1 MKILVI
7 DDDSGLRRT
16 ASLILEDE
24 GYNVMTAADG
34 KDGLEKALKENPD
47 LILSDVRMPGLDGM
61 AFVHQYRSSDGDASV
76 IMMTAYGS
84 PELAVEAVRAGAYD
98 YLEKP
103 FSPDSLL
110 LRVKIAEEN
119 RKKGREIRR
128 LRKQVRVERRHDEIV
143 ASSSGMKTALDMAYR
158 VAPHP
163 STVLITGESGTGK
176 ELVARLIHE
185 NSDRASGSF
194 IPVNCGAIPDNLL
207 ESELFGHIKGSFT
220 GATADR
226 QGLFE
231 EANGG
236 TLLLDEV
243 GELPAALQVKL
254 LRVLQD
260 GEIRRV
266 GESRSRQVDVRLLAA
281 TQRDLEA
288 DVAAGEFRSDLF
300 YRINVVRVHIPPLRH
315 RTDDIPVLVH
325 HFIELFNER
334 LGKSVTGISS
344 VAMKKLMS
352 YSWPGNIRE
361 LENLVER
368 SMVLADGEKIT
379 PADFPESVKNPQA
392 GMPMLSD
399 TLSSDELSVKKRTYE
414 LEKHL
419 IGRALEVTEG
429 NRTRAAELLDL
440 SYRALLYKIR
450 DYGLE

>member
-24 GYNVMTAADG
+24 GYDILTAADG
-34 KDGLEKALKENPD
+34 KDGLEKALKESPD

-61 AFVHQYRSSDGDASV
+61 EFVKQYRAGEGEATV
-76 IMMTAYGS
+76 IMMTAYGN

-103 FSPDSLL
+103 FSPDTLL

-119 RKKGREIRR
+119 RKKGREIKR
-128 LRKQVRVERRHDEIV
+128 LRKEVRAERRHDEIV
-143 ASSSGMKTALDMAYR
+143 ASSGGMKAALDMAYR

-185 NSDRASGSF
+185 NSDRTSGSF

-226 QGLFE
+226 RGLFE
-231 EANGG
+231 EASGG

-254 LRVLQD
+254 LRVLQE

-266 GESRSRQVDVRLLAA
+266 GESRSRQVDVRIVAA
-281 TQRDLEA
+281 TQRDLETE
-288 DVAAGEFRSDLF
+288 VAAGDFRSDLF

-315 RTDDIPVLVH
+315 RTDDVPVLVH
-325 HFIELFNER
+325 HFVELFNER
-334 LGKSVTGISS
+334 LGKSISGVDS
-344 VAMKKLMS
+344 AAMKKLMS
-352 YSWPGNIRE
+352 YAWPGNIRE
-361 LENLVER
+361 LENLIER
-368 SMVLADGEKIT
+368 AMVLADGEEIT
-379 PADFPESVKNPQA
+379 SDDLPESVSNPKA
-392 GMPMLSD
+392 GMPVLSE